1 MDACTI
7 IACNY
12 LAPARVLAR
21 SFRRHHPDGR
31 FWTLVIDDV
40 DCSIDA
46 EAEPFELLRPAD
58 IDCEEFDAM
67 AARYSVLELATAVK
81 PWLLRHLMA
90 RVGGPITY
98 LDPDIEVFASLTHLD
113 DLAAEHGVVLI
124 PHNRQPLP
132 DDDRRPSQLDIVV
145 AGAYNL
151 GYISLAPLPEVAALF
166 DWWSQLLIRGCRFD
180 TPRGYFVDQRW
191 FDVVPG
197 FLDDYAIVRDA
208 EYNVAYWNLH
218 DSELTHDGGRYLVDG
233 RPLAFFH
240 YSGFDPDLPH
250 ELSRFQNRV
259 RVPRE
264 SALEQLLDSYARAI
278 EAEGHA
284 KLRKLPYRFA
294 ALPNGTPFDPVVRLM
309 WNDYEDEH
317 GGTAP
322 SPFTLGGGATFARWL
337 AEQAP
342 GGPPGVHRVLARVW
356 GTNRD
361 LQALY
366 PDPGGIDKTR
376 LLRWA
381 ATYGPKLVPALG
393 VLPPPDGAAR
403 PAAGATLS
411 PPSAP
416 LRSSVLPWGV
426 NVVGYFNTES
436 GVGEHARQ
444 VVAALDAS
452 DVPVLPLHGETVPV
466 SRQGH
471 PYAQLPVREAAFSV
485 NLVCVNADMLLG
497 FRAQV
502 GEAFFAD
509 RYTIGLWAWEVE
521 HFPERW
527 HSSFSMVDEV
537 WAVSAHA
544 AAALDAVA
552 SVPVLP
558 IGYPVEVGPFP
569 PRSRTQLGVPPDG
582 FLFLFAFDYLSV
594 FARKNPLA
602 VLDAFVNE
610 FKPGE
615 DAVLVLKCI
624 NAEHDAKHHGE
635 LLAAVAAH
643 PNVHVIDR
651 YLDPAEKDALTAS
664 CDCYVSLH
672 RAEGF
677 GLTMAEA
684 MFLGKPVIA
693 TGYSGNL
700 DFMTPENSLLVDYRL
715 TPIGTGADPY
725 PPEARWAEPDITQAS
740 AYMRLV
746 FEDRA
751 LASDLGARAAAGIRS
766 THSAAAVGR
775 VMRDRLDRLREDPER
790 HPVPPGGAQDE
801 IPLAPVPGVG
811 AWRDPAE
818 AAAKR
823 RSLRQAVRDGL
834 VRLTAPLVAYRER
847 HVNPEVLRALADAR
861 TEAERERIHTAVAHA
876 RMLAALR
883 RVERQGTAAEVGDP
897 QSPAIGDSGIGVAQT
912 VRLGGADLASNGPG
926 S

>member
-7 IACNY
+7 IARNY

-21 SFRRHHPDGR
+21 SFRRHHREGR

-46 EAEPFELLRPAD
+46 DAEPFELLRPAD
-58 IDCEEFDAM
+58 IDCEHFDAM
-67 AARYSVLELATAVK
+67 AARYSVIELATAVK

-90 RVGGPITY
+90 RTGGPITY
-98 LDPDIEVFASLTHLD
+98 LDPDMEIFAPLTRLD

-124 PHNRQPLP
+124 PHNRHPLP

-151 GYISLAPLPEVAALF
+151 GYISLAPRPDVTALF
-166 DWWSQLLIRGCRFD
+166 DWWSGLLLRGCRFD
-180 TPRGYFVDQRW
+180 TPHGYFVDQRW

-197 FLDDYAIVRDA
+197 FLDDYAIVRDP
-208 EYNVAYWNLH
+208 EFNVAYWNLH
-218 DSELTHDGGRYLVDG
+218 DRELTHDGERYLVDG

-240 YSGFDPDLPH
+240 YSGFDPALPH

-259 RVPRE
+259 RVARG
-264 SALEQLLDSYARAI
+264 SALERILDEYARSI
-278 EAEGHA
+278 EAEDHA

-294 ALPNGTPFDPVVRLM
+294 ALPDGTPLDPVVRLM

-317 GGTAP
+317 GGAVA

-366 PDPGGIDKTR
+366 PDPGGVDKER

-381 ATYGPKLVPALG
+381 STYGSKLVPALG
-393 VLPPPDGAAR
+393 VLPLPDGAAR
-403 PAAGATLS
+403 PTAGATLS
-411 PPSAP
+411 RPSAP

-452 DVPVLPLHGETVPV
+452 DIPLLPLHGETVPV

-471 PYAQLPVREAAFSV
+471 SYAQLPVSDAVFAV
-485 NLVCVNADMLLG
+485 NLLCINADMLLG

-544 AAALDAVA
+544 AAALDAAA

-569 PRSRTQLGVPPDG
+569 TRSRTQLGVPSDD

-602 VLDAFVNE
+602 VLDAFVNAFE
-610 FKPGE
+610 PGE

-624 NAEHDAKHHGE
+624 NAEHDPEHHRE
-635 LLAAVAAH
+635 LLAAAAAH
-643 PNVHVIDR
+643 PKVHVIDR
-651 YLDPAEKDALTAS
+651 YLDPGEKDALTAS

-715 TPIGTGADPY
+715 VPVGVGADPY
-725 PPEARWAEPDITQAS
+725 PPDARWAEPDITQAS

-751 LASDLGARAAAGIRS
+751 LARTLGARATAGIRS
-766 THSAAAVGR
+766 THSALAVGQ
-775 VMRDRLDRLREDPER
+775 VMRDRLDRLRAEPDR
-790 HPVPPGGAQDE
+790 RPVPPGGAHDD
-801 IPLAPVPGVG
+801 IPLPPVPGVG
-811 AWRDPAE
+811 AWRDPTGAG
-818 AAAKR
+818 AAR
-823 RSLRQAVRDGL
+823 RSPRRAVLDGL
-834 VRLTAPLVAYRER
+834 VRLTAPLAAYRER
-847 HVNPEVLRALADAR
+847 YVNPEVLRGLADAR
-861 TEAERERIHTAVAHA
+861 NEAERAREDAITAHA
-876 RMLAALR
+876 RMLTALR
-883 RVERQGTAAEVGDP
+883 RVDRLDCAPVEMREPKSRAVRG
-897 QSPAIGDSGIGVAQT
+897 PAG
-912 VRLGGADLASNGPG
+912 
-926 S
+926 